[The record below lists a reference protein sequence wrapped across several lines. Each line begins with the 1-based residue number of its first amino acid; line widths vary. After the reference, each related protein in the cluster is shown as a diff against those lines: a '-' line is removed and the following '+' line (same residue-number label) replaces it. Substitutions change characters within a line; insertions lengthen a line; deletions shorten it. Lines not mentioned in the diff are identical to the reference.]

1 MVALFDCLLSISVLL
16 VSLVEHLVIVVND
29 LHAIHISGVGGP
41 PVFVPYPI
49 DM

>member
-29 LHAIHISGVGGP
+29 LHAIHISGVGGS
-41 PVFVPYPI
+41 PVFAPYPI